1 MKTAAIYARYSSHK
15 QREES
20 IEEQVDECRE
30 YAFQND
36 MNVVEVYSDSAISGK
51 TENRDGWQRMMSDAK
66 LKKFEVLLVYTIDR
80 MGRDR
85 YALAV
90 AKKALRD
97 CGVSIIPIKQPIIEG
112 PESIILDSLMEGL
125 AEYYNADLAR
135 KVDRGMSDN
144 ARKCLANGSKPPLGY
159 AVDPATKTYII
170 NESGAEIV
178 RFIFQAY
185 LDGMQIKEIVAECKN
200 RCYKNSN
207 GKPIDNNVISRML
220 RNIKYTGVYKWKDI
234 EVPDGMPRIIS
245 DYTYHQTQLKL
256 AQKAHTNAHGKAKRE
271 YLLSDKVFCGN
282 CGEAWVGESGY
293 SATGAFYTYYKCRK
307 AKVRKCKYKA
317 ISQEKLE
324 NQVYEMLMFKLFPNE
339 EAIRA
344 YVDFYVEKK
353 SNDSYEQKQ
362 IAQYEKQLKSVQKKI
377 DNIMMAVMQGIGIET
392 AKDYIAPLEED
403 KKQLNK
409 LIDQAKNSVKILDKE
424 RLFNII
430 NSWLD
435 IASLIAMSKQLEPD
449 SDSYDTD
456 DKRAKLYYRHMRAV
470 LKSPILQKVYI
481 YYGDDGNPDPKVK
494 IGIDI
499 SKGSESSENDSVPSA
514 LNENITNSFVLE
526 SDRVT
531 KTPQFSA
538 EFFCFDNLKSLQK
551 SHFVSED
558 FFIYDRISF
567 NFFVR
572 FSVSVKSDE

>member
-30 YAFQND
+30 YALQNY
-36 MNVVEVYSDSAISGK
+36 MNVVEIYSDSAISGK
-51 TENRDGWQRMMSDAK
+51 TENRDGWRRMMSDAK
-66 LKKFEVLLVYTIDR
+66 LKKFEVFLVYTIDR
-80 MGRDR
+80 MCRDR

-97 CGVSIIPIKQPIIEG
+97 CGVSIIPIKQPVIDG

-159 AVDPATKTYII
+159 AVDPVTKTYII
-170 NESGAEIV
+170 DESGAEIV
-178 RFIFQAY
+178 RFIFQSY

-200 RCYKNSN
+200 HCYKNSN

-293 SATGAFYTYYKCRK
+293 SATGAFYTSYKCRK

-339 EAIRA
+339 EAIRS

-362 IAQYEKQLKSVQKKI
+362 ISQYEKQLKSVQKKI
-377 DNIMMAVMQGIGIET
+377 DNIMMAVMQGIGI
-392 AKDYIAPLEED
+392 KLQRIISLRW
-403 KKQLNK
+403 KKIK
-409 LIDQAKNSVKILDKE
+409 S
-424 RLFNII
+424 
-430 NSWLD
+430 
-435 IASLIAMSKQLEPD
+435 SLTS
-449 SDSYDTD
+449 
-456 DKRAKLYYRHMRAV
+456 
-470 LKSPILQKVYI
+470 
-481 YYGDDGNPDPKVK
+481 
-494 IGIDI
+494 
-499 SKGSESSENDSVPSA
+499 
-514 LNENITNSFVLE
+514 
-526 SDRVT
+526 
-531 KTPQFSA
+531 
-538 EFFCFDNLKSLQK
+538 
-551 SHFVSED
+551 
-558 FFIYDRISF
+558 
-567 NFFVR
+567 
-572 FSVSVKSDE
+572 